1 MHLID
6 PAVSADSILISNF
19 WFILKMG
26 ERVAVKQYL
35 WRNSLF
41 EEFRSGFRL
50 KVMNSIS
57 YLSL

>member
-26 ERVAVKQYL
+26 ERVAVKQHL
-35 WRNSLF
+35 WKNSLF